1 MHLTWLHNTQQTVVR
16 MEITAP
22 VCCYEN
28 RLKRETLM
36 LSKCANPSCFAL
48 FRYFHQGKLFRMEMV
63 PEEDR
68 NTVAVDATKIVRGA
82 EFFWLLRP
90 LRFGTDSDL
99 R

>member
-1 MHLTWLHNTQQTVVR
+1 
-16 MEITAP
+16 
-22 VCCYEN
+22 
-28 RLKRETLM
+28 
-36 LSKCANPSCFAL
+36 
-48 FRYFHQGKLFRMEMV
+48 MEMV